1 MSAVNW
7 AKRIA
12 RRTLAKAVPAGDR
25 LFQRRLPVQRG
36 VACPICDADEAQV
49 LEYEAAAHID
59 GASAALEEVQA
70 HRKHLCTACGHLFS
84 RWLDAGLGDVAQRYE
99 GIYSGDQLYRE
110 NSRAAYQLA
119 LMRYALRRLGDP
131 PDARILDFGCGPNVS
146 PARTLRAEGRDAR
159 CCDILSGYPYDDD
172 VFFRY
177 DRNDL
182 PRHGAFD
189 ALVSIDVIEH
199 LGDTIEA
206 WLGLNALLK
215 PTGIMAHCFPSRM
228 HYGLRHS
235 ACATPFHTCLFT
247 RRSLSLL
254 CARTGFQWEAV
265 ERFAA
270 DVPYVFRFRKVHSAA
285 AI

>member
-1 MSAVNW
+1 MTAKDW
-7 AKRIA
+7 ARRTA
-12 RRTLAKAVPAGDR
+12 RRTLAKAVPVGDW
-25 LFQRRLPVQRG
+25 LIRRTLPVSRD
-36 VACPICDADEAQV
+36 VACPICGGDWAQV
-49 LEYEAAAHID
+49 ISYKAARHID

-99 GIYSGDQLYRE
+99 GIYSSDQLYRE
-110 NSRAAYQLA
+110 NSRAAYELA
-119 LMRYALRRLGDP
+119 LMRDVLRRLDRNEP
-131 PDARILDFGCGPNVS
+131 SILDFGCGPNAS

-159 CCDILSGYPYDDD
+159 CCDILSGYPYDGD

-189 ALVSIDVIEH
+189 AIVSIDVIEH
-199 LGDTIEA
+199 LGDTVEA

-215 PTGIMAHCFPSRM
+215 PDGIMAHCFPSRM
-228 HYGLRHS
+228 HYGLRHP

-247 RRSLSLL
+247 RKSLSLL
-254 CARTGFQWEAV
+254 CARTGFQWEGV

-270 DVPYVFRFRKVHSAA
+270 DVPYAFRFRKVHSAA